1 MANLSAS
8 YDKAVLVISLVIAL
22 ALGALV
28 FMAKGKVDD
37 DFPANTGSRSDKAP
51 ENPNEDIYQKIT
63 GKVGSEIDKAF
74 LKGPVTDTEREMNLF
89 VGTALFLDAEGR
101 EIDLGDPSYPKVHE
115 PIENQWWLNHRIEPG
130 WSNSPGLDKDGDGF
144 SNREEFDGNTDPNDP
159 RSFPAVIAKLQCLE
173 LKKREFMLTYSS
185 DSTIGEI
192 KESDTFKF
200 NHEEIVNR
208 RKVRTSSENIEQGK
222 GNDSNLF
229 SKGGAQMRYELTKVE
244 QRKFV
249 NPRNNLQ
256 ETSNF
261 AMIEDVAGAK
271 KGDVIEIKKGSRNG
285 VIIKDWTAVLVL
297 AAIGEQ
303 GNQLE
308 IKERDSFTLPFDP
321 NAEEKPYTCA
331 GVSDL
336 GAAIIEWEQ
345 DGESKTLEL
354 QPLSPAK

>member
-1 MANLSAS
+1 MANLSES
-8 YDKAVLVISLVIAL
+8 YDKAALVISLVIAL

-37 DFPANTGSRSDKAP
+37 DFPSNSGGRSAKAP
-51 ENPNEDIYQKIT
+51 ENPNEEFYKEIT
-63 GKVGSEIDKAF
+63 GRVGGEIV
-74 LKGPVTDTEREMNLF
+74 LEGPVTDKERKMNLF

-115 PIENQWWLNHRIEPG
+115 PIDNQWWLDHRIDPG

-144 SNREEFDGNTDPNDP
+144 SNREEFDDKTDPNDP
-159 RSFPAVIAKLQCLE
+159 KSFPSVIAKLQCVE

-192 KESDTFKF
+192 KDGDTFKF
-200 NHEEIVNR
+200 NHEEIVNKR
-208 RKVRTSSENIEQGK
+208 RVRTSSENIEQGK

-249 NPRNNLQ
+249 NPRNNLE

-261 AMIEDVAGAK
+261 AVIEDVAGAK
-271 KGDVIEIKKGSRNG
+271 KGDIIEIKKGSRNG

-297 AAIGEQ
+297 AAIGQQ

-308 IKERDSFTLPFDP
+308 IKERDSFALPFDP
-321 NAEEKPYTCA
+321 NAEEKPYTFA

-354 QPLSPAK
+354 QPLSPAN